1 MNDHRKNHSGIRK
14 LSPNTVSLK
23 EYNHALYK
31 KPTDN
36 VCYKNHVTVNKNAL
50 LAFPK
55 NLDLI
60 KMHSNCEKMSGNYS

>member
-14 LSPNTVSLK
+14 LSPNTVSHERYFLK

-36 VCYKNHVTVNKNAL
+36 VCFKNHVTVNKNAP

-60 KMHSNCEKMSGNYS
+60 KMHSNY